1 MRDRHPS
8 VTIII
13 LNWNG
18 IADTLECLKSLTKI
32 LYTNYKIIVV
42 DNGSSGDDVNLLQ
55 NKLSNSTAI
64 IQNKENLGYAGG
76 INSALNEIDKNKT
89 DYILLLNNDTIVNK
103 SFLNELVRVSE
114 SDSNIGICG
123 SLELSYN
130 KPKQITTIG
139 CNFDNY
145 FFIQTYP
152 CKYKNIDGCNLK
164 QNRKLDLV
172 AGSSML
178 IRTSL
183 FNKIGLFDKDYFIY
197 GEEFDFSLKAKK
209 AGYKSVF
216 CPKSIVWHK
225 SEGTSGGRM
234 SKTGRYYLTRNRIL
248 FAKKNFNS
256 LHYVIY
262 LSYYLSIFIPI
273 RIAGVILKG
282 RDDLVS
288 IIIKGVWD
296 GINFKSKL

>member
-1 MRDRHPS
+1 MRDRYPS

-18 IADTLECLKSLTKI
+18 ITDTLECLKSLTNI
-32 LYTNYKIIVV
+32 QYPNYKIVIV
-42 DNGSSGDDVNLLQ
+42 DNGSSGDDINLLQ
-55 NKLSNSTAI
+55 RNISNPTTVI
-64 IQNKENLGYAGG
+64 KNDENLGYAGG
-76 INSALNEIDKNKT
+76 INSALSNIDKNKT
-89 DYILLLNNDTIVNK
+89 DYVLLLNNDTIVDK
-103 SFLNELVRVSE
+103 SFLNELVTVAE
-114 SDSNIGICG
+114 TNNNIGICG
-123 SLELSYN
+123 SLELSYDN
-130 KPKQITTIG
+130 PKQITTIG

-152 CKYKNIDGCNLK
+152 CKFKNIKDCKYNE
-164 QNRKLDLV
+164 NHSFDLV

-197 GEEFDFSLKAKK
+197 GEEFDFSLKVKK
-209 AGYKSVF
+209 SGFKSVF
-216 CPKSIVWHK
+216 CPTSVVWHK

-248 FAKKNFNS
+248 FAKKNFNP
-256 LHYVIY
+256 LHYVVY

-273 RIAGVILKG
+273 RLAGVILKG
-282 RDDLVS
+282 RNDLIS
-288 IIIKGVWD
+288 IIIKATWD
-296 GINFKSKL
+296 GINFKINS